1 MGHLADVEKGYFSHL
16 IGAWKYAAIF
26 FIGSIRCIIHG
37 VIPAVDTECA
47 QSTAKKVDLN

>member
-1 MGHLADVEKGYFSHL
+1 MGHLADVEKGYLSHL
-16 IGAWKYAAIF
+16 IGAWKMAAIF

-47 QSTAKKVDLN
+47 QSTAKKIKIN

>member
-16 IGAWKYAAIF
+16 IGAWKMAAIF

-37 VIPAVDTECA
+37 FIPAVDAECA
-47 QSTAKKVDLN
+47 QSTAKKVKID